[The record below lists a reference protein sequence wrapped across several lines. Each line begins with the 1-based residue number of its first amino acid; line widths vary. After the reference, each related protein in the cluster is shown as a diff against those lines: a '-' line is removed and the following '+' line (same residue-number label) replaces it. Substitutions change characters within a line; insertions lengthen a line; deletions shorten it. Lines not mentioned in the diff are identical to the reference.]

1 MNSTEIDSLINNLNS
16 IDFPVLLGIF
26 SFIFA
31 VIIWGIIKNH

>member
-1 MNSTEIDSLINNLNS
+1 MNSAEVNSLIDILNS
-16 IDFPVLLGIF
+16 LDFPVLLGIF